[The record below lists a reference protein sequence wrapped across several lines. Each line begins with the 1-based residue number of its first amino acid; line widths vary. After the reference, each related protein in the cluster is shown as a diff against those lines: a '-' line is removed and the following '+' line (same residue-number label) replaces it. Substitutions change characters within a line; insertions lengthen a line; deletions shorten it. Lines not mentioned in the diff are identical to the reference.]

1 MIEMIK
7 PHGGTLVER
16 HQKKELPNISEFQT
30 YTIDSNLVDDIVNIA
45 TGVYSPLTGFLRESD
60 LDAVLTS
67 KRLEDGTPWTIPILY
82 DVDSSETKTIK
93 EHDQIILYNKKCGL
107 TALLEIQDIYKNN
120 KKRLAQI
127 TYGTSDIQ
135 HPGVNNVLHMKDY
148 LVGGEIT
155 LIKKKPQE
163 FQQYDHTPKETRSV
177 FKKRGWKKIIA
188 FQTRNPPHLGHEYLQ
203 KTALTFA
210 DGLFINPIIGKK
222 KIGDF
227 RDNVI
232 LASYETL
239 IQNYFIPDRT
249 MLSILRTSMKYAGP
263 REAIHHAIM
272 RQNYG
277 CTHFIVGRDHAGVG
291 NYYLPYAS
299 HDIFQE
305 FPDLKITPLFFRS
318 FYQCKKCGSMV
329 NDKICPHEEKY
340 HIYISG
346 KKIRQYLLDKKS
358 PPENIM
364 RKEVFE
370 TILKFNEPFVT

>member
-7 PHGGTLVER
+7 PHGGTLIER
-16 HQKKELPNISEFQT
+16 YQKKELSDISEFQI
-30 YTIDSNLVDDIVNIA
+30 YNINNSLADDIVNIA
-45 TGVYSPLTGFLRESD
+45 TGVYSPLTGFLDQND
-60 LDAVLTS
+60 LDAVLKT
-67 KRLEDGTPWTIPILY
+67 KRLINDTPWTIPILY
-82 DVDSSETKTIK
+82 DVDTTDIK
-93 EHDQIILYNKKCGL
+93 SLKENDQIILYNEEYGL
-107 TALLEIQDIYKNN
+107 KTLLEIQDIYKNN
-120 KKRLAQI
+120 KKELAQV
-127 TYGTSDIQ
+127 TYGTSDVQ
-135 HPGVNNVLHMKDY
+135 HPGVHNVFQMKDF
-148 LVGGEIT
+148 LVGGDIT
-155 LIKKKPQE
+155 MITKKPQE
-163 FQQYDHTPKETRSV
+163 FHEYYHTPSETRTL
-177 FKKRGWKKIIA
+177 FKKKGWEKIVA

-203 KTALTFA
+203 KTALTVS

-239 IQNYFIPDRT
+239 IQNYFIPERT

-272 RQNYG
+272 RKNYG

-291 NYYLPYAS
+291 DYYLPYAA

-305 FPDLKITPLFFRS
+305 FPDLEITPMFFRS
-318 FYQCKKCGSMV
+318 FYRCKKCGSIV

-346 KKIRQYLLDKKS
+346 KKIRKYLQDKKI
-358 PPENIM
+358 PPEDIM
-364 RKEVFE
+364 RKEVSE
-370 TILKFNEPFVT
+370 TILGFKEPFVT

>member
-1 MIEMIK
+1 MTKMIK
-7 PHGGTLVER
+7 PHGGTLIER
-16 HQKKELPNISEFQT
+16 CLKKELPDMKDLQT
-30 YTIDSNLVDDIVNIA
+30 YNIDSTLADDIVNIA
-45 TGVYSPLTGFLRESD
+45 TGVYSPLTGFLNQND
-60 LDAVLTS
+60 LDAVLKT
-67 KRLEDGTPWTIPILY
+67 KRLADGTPWTIPILY
-82 DVDSSETKTIK
+82 DVDTSDVKSIK
-93 EHDQIILYNKKCGL
+93 ENDQIILYNEKYGL
-107 TALLEIQDIYKNN
+107 KALLEIQDIYKNN
-120 KKRLAQI
+120 KKELAQV
-127 TYGTSDIQ
+127 TYDTRDIQ
-135 HPGVNNVLHMKDY
+135 HPGVNNVLHMKDF
-148 LVGGEIT
+148 LVGGEIIMIT
-155 LIKKKPQE
+155 KKPQE
-163 FQQYDHTPKETRSV
+163 FHQYYHTPKETRTV
-177 FKKRGWKKIIA
+177 FKKKGWKKIIA

-239 IQNYFIPDRT
+239 IQNYFIPERT

-272 RQNYG
+272 RKNYG

-305 FPDLKITPLFFRS
+305 FPDLEITPMFFRS
-318 FYQCKKCGSMV
+318 FYQCKKCGSIV

-340 HIYISG
+340 HVYISG
-346 KKIRQYLLDKKS
+346 KKIRQYLQDKKI
-358 PPENIM
+358 PPEDIM
-364 RKEVFE
+364 RKEVSE
-370 TILKFNEPFVT
+370 TILGFKEPFVT